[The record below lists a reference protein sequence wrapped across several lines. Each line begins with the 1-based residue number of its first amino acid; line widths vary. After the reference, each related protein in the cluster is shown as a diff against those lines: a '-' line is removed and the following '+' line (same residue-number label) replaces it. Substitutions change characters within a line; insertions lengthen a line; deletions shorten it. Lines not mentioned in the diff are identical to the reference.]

1 MTEDEEYHHE
11 KAYHIE
17 NTNLRFCP
25 NCGKYLIEHVRYQ
38 RTFIQLGEHSG
49 NQVSAMEGDKRFR
62 AEIDKLV
69 KQRTK
74 LRLGDRIRV
83 KGKRLHGLLGTID
96 SIGSITDIKDTNSTK
111 VQYLVR
117 IDVTNL
123 IYGFDFEELQQFV
136 TPEKVSFS

>member
-1 MTEDEEYHHE
+1 
-11 KAYHIE
+11 
-17 NTNLRFCP
+17 
-25 NCGKYLIEHVRYQ
+25 
-38 RTFIQLGEHSG
+38 
-49 NQVSAMEGDKRFR
+49 MEGDKRFR